1 MIKFGTSGWRGKI
14 ADEFTFK
21 NVNAVSKAIALS
33 LRKAK
38 KDQNRPIRIA
48 ISSDPRFLS
57 ETFVVAVAS
66 TLRKNGIEP
75 IVLTGFAPTPVLSF
89 TIIRKKLDGGINITA
104 SHNPP
109 EWSGIKFTTERGA
122 PAPPEVTR
130 EIEQLVEKILADE
143 EVPSLH
149 AEACEEKKFDPIHDY
164 LKRLEEL
171 IDFRSI
177 LRSKIKV
184 AIDPMH
190 GTGIR
195 YFSEIMKRHKIEF
208 EIIHDWRDVLFGGR
222 APDPSDQNL
231 KELKGVVRKKKMDIG
246 IAVDGDG
253 DRYGIIDG
261 DGSFIHPNLILGL
274 LADYLIWTRGWKS
287 GVGLSVAT
295 GHLIKEVAKKNGI
308 PVYVTPVGFK
318 YLGDLITEGKAFIVG
333 EESAGLSIHGH
344 TPEKDGILA
353 ALLVLEMVSKK
364 GKGLKNLRDDLFK
377 KVGAF
382 YTERVNIPVTREII
396 EGFDSRVKVL
406 PSEVGGKKVREIDE
420 MDGTKILLEDSSWIL
435 YRKSGTEPVVRL
447 YAEAHSQHD
456 LSKIVADGKR
466 FLLWGLE

>member
-1 MIKFGTSGWRGKI
+1 MIKFGTSGWRGII
-14 ADEFTFK
+14 AEEFTFR
-21 NVNAVSKAIALS
+21 NVHAVSKAIARS
-33 LRKAK
+33 LQEKI
-38 KDQNRPIRIA
+38 NNPERPIKIA
-48 ISSDPRFLS
+48 ISCDPRFLS
-57 ETFVVAVAS
+57 ETFAAIVAS
-66 TLRKNGIEP
+66 TLRTIDIEP

-89 TIIRKKLDGGINITA
+89 AIVHRKLDGGINITA

-109 EWSGIKFTTERGA
+109 EWSGIKFTTEKGA

-130 EIEQLVEKILADE
+130 EIERFVEEILASE
-143 EVPSLH
+143 EVPFKPVD
-149 AEACEEKKFDPIHDY
+149 AYDGKQYDPLHDY
-164 LKRLEEL
+164 FDRLKDL

-177 LRSKIKV
+177 SRSDTRV
-184 AIDPMH
+184 AVDPMY

-195 YFSEIMKRHKIEF
+195 YLTEIMKRHTINF
-208 EIIHDWRDVLFGGR
+208 EIIHNWRDVLFGGK

-231 KELKGVVRKKKMDIG
+231 GELKRLVSKRKMDIG

-253 DRYGIIDG
+253 DRYGIIDR
-261 DGSFIHPNLILGL
+261 DGSFVHPNLILGL
-274 LADYLIWTRGWKS
+274 LTDYLIETRGWKS

-295 GHLIKEVAKKNGI
+295 GHLMKEVAKKNSI

-353 ALLVLEMVSKK
+353 TLLVLEMVAKK
-364 GKGLKNLRDDLFK
+364 GKGLKDLRDDLFK

-382 YTERVNIPVTREII
+382 YTERINIPVSKDVI
-396 EGFDSRVKVL
+396 EGFDNRVKVL
-406 PSEVGGKKVREIDE
+406 PSEICGKKVKEIDE
-420 MDGTKILLEDSSWIL
+420 MDGTKILLEDASWIL

-447 YAEAHSQHD
+447 YAEAHSKHY
-456 LSKIVADGKR
+456 LLKLVSEGKK
-466 FLLWGLE
+466 FLLGN